1 MSQFISD
8 PLSNVT
14 NSNGAPGVPTTA
26 NFTTSGNITK
36 INSTNSNDI
45 VFDASDASVE
55 ITKDLVVDAPARFNQ
70 TVLAEDSLTVG
81 SSNIFNASYN
91 KGDSSI
97 YTGSLNLNGDGTG
110 YKYGVRGFN
119 NSEIMTVDDSV
130 GGRIGINEPNPL
142 EKLHVNGNIRATSAL
157 LLGNPANLNSSYTG
171 AEFPYTGVVRMN
183 GDGTGYK
190 YGIRGNGEQEVFTVV
205 DNNDGR
211 VGIGQTSPTEKLDV
225 NGNVASL
232 GLILGAAPLSDA
244 FIQMRNVNGNN
255 NFIQARN
262 DDNLYI
268 TPHGSTVSIGQIG
281 VSKQLSMNGGNSL
294 GYIGSNFPVVGE
306 GMQLAYNYDIVND
319 TVFRSDGTTSRMSL
333 EYGNVRFF
341 NSNNVSGAVPSTQ
354 TMIIDNLGQVGIGTN
369 PLHKLDVNGN
379 MASLGLILD
388 SSLSSDAFIQMR
400 NVNGNN
406 NFIQARNDDNLYI
419 TPHGSTVSIGQ
430 IGVSKQLS
438 MNGGNSLGYIGSN
451 FPVVGEGMQLAYNY
465 DIVNDTVFRSDGTT
479 SRMSLEYGNVRFF
492 NSNNVLGVAPSTQTM
507 IIDNLGQVGIGTNPQ
522 EKLDVD
528 GNINVSGSIK
538 TDSIIFDEPTQQGSK
553 SIIVNSTPQTE
564 TRFSA
569 GEIELFRNSSP
580 TKLSLRQDD
589 GSVKLGGFL
598 LGESDTNGGILTLGI
613 SDSQNE
619 VSILKLQRDANAN
632 NTPTAAVTGN
642 IVVSN
647 DIPNASSTLTQRSL
661 SMGIFESSRISSVEN
676 SLGDT
681 STVLSTN
688 GTDMLNLRNNQGV
701 LTSHLLNSNVAITSN
716 PSFVPLEKLHVDGNA
731 IVTGQLETDSLV
743 ALGSISAQN
752 IFLEQNLSATQG
764 TVTAQNLQVLQNASI
779 DGNVTSSGDVSA
791 QLLNAPKVS
800 SGRLVSQNNT
810 LSLEVLDGLLEA
822 QGMSILSLGFNQF
835 RGTLGGSMNLKN
847 IKNGVDPG
855 NAEILQKVTTNFE
868 SNVVNS
874 GINSTFFENGSMFNR
889 NTGEVRYFLGRQD
902 QFDDLTVNANGSVGI
917 NRLVLTGE
925 TERLIVNGVV
935 RVSNGNLNV
944 DQDVTILK
952 GTVTVSSDARIKKNI
967 KDVEDNLALSQ
978 LQSIKP
984 RTYEYIDNRNR
995 TTERVYGFI
1004 AQELKEVLPYA
1015 VQIRKDFIPNIFK
1028 ECSIVDHLL
1037 NIPDHD
1043 LKDGDLLKVSQ
1054 VGENNSTTV
1063 RVQVVDDDHVE
1074 ILAHLAEESKPMN
1087 ALKYHDW
1094 ENEKELFVYGKQID
1108 DFHGI
1113 KKDYVYTLNVAATQE
1128 VARKQEHMEHETMNQ
1143 KMDIHHLFEKINEM
1157 QMKMDSMQQEIN
1169 ELKNNNPN

>member
-70 TVLAEDSLTVG
+70 TVLAEDSLTIG
-81 SSNIFNASYN
+81 STNAFNASYN

-281 VSKQLSMNGGNSL
+281 VSKQLSFNGGNAL

>member
-232 GLILGAAPLSDA
+232 GLVL
-244 FIQMRNVNGNN
+244 
-255 NFIQARN
+255 
-262 DDNLYI
+262 
-268 TPHGSTVSIGQIG
+268 
-281 VSKQLSMNGGNSL
+281 NS
-294 GYIGSNFPVVGE
+294 P
-306 GMQLAYNYDIVND
+306 
-319 TVFRSDGTTSRMSL
+319 
-333 EYGNVRFF
+333 
-341 NSNNVSGAVPSTQ
+341 P
-354 TMIIDNLGQVGIGTN
+354 
-369 PLHKLDVNGN
+369 
-379 MASLGLILD
+379 
-388 SSLSSDAFIQMR
+388 SSDAFIQMR

-406 NFIQARNDDNLYI
+406 NFIQARSDDNMYI